1 MRSVCFEG
9 VDPFWEIAARNVL
22 AQKFCDLRSLG
33 PVTKRELLSAVD
45 GLSVDEVERK
55 LADLG
60 RAGDGSIELRRLG
73 LTVMAVLKTNA
84 AEWASAMD
92 SDR

>member
-1 MRSVCFEG
+1 MRSGYGDGF
-9 VDPFWEIAARNVL
+9 DPFWEIAARNVL

-33 PVTKRELLSAVD
+33 PVSKFELLSAVD

-55 LADLG
+55 LTDLG

-84 AEWASAMD
+84 AEWASVMD
-92 SDR
+92 PDR